1 MKSKIRKENTK
12 SEKNVS
18 ELNLQY
24 ENDAKV

>member
-1 MKSKIRKENTK
+1 MKSKIQKENTK

-24 ENDAKV
+24 ENDVKA